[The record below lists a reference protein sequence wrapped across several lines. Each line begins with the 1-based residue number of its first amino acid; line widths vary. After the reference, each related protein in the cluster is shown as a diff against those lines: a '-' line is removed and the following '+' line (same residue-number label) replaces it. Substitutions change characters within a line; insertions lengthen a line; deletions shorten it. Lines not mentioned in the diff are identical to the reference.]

1 MFFTLI
7 KYIFYKLN
15 LSFPKFRNL
24 MFKKSFTFIK
34 KSMQNRII
42 ISVSAIVAIVLLFKF
57 CEFKKS
63 DDSSINYN
71 TNLIQQ
77 QIVNVGKLVVTEGH
91 FSEVLTYKN
100 QEKYLLDM
108 LSFEKKALIIVNAD
122 VTVAYDLRKV
132 TYNID
137 EKNKTIT
144 IRNIPK
150 EEIKIAP
157 DIQFYDVEQS
167 KLNPFTGDD
176 YNKINKSVKA
186 NLAKKIEKSSLKTNA
201 QNRLI
206 SELSKIL
213 ILTNTM
219 GWKLQ
224 YEGKVIENEKDFNQK
239 IKL

>member
-1 MFFTLI
+1 MQKRILVFVGVIIAVVLAF
-7 KYIFYKLN
+7 KYCD
-15 LSFPKFRNL
+15 
-24 MFKKSFTFIK
+24 FKK
-34 KSMQNRII
+34 
-42 ISVSAIVAIVLLFKF
+42 
-57 CEFKKS
+57 EEDS
-63 DDSSINYN
+63 DLNYN

-91 FSEVLTYKN
+91 FSEVVTYKN
-100 QEKYLLDM
+100 QQKYMMDI
-108 LSFEKKALIIVNAD
+108 LSFEKKALIVVNAD
-122 VTVAYDLRKV
+122 VTVSYDLHQMK
-132 TYNID
+132 YDID

-144 IRNIPK
+144 ILSIPK
-150 EEIKIAP
+150 EEIKISP

-186 NLAKKIEKSSLKTNA
+186 NLVKKIEKSSLKSNA

-224 YEGKVIENEKDFNQK
+224 YEGKVIESEKDFNQN

>member
-1 MFFTLI
+1 MLKRILI
-7 KYIFYKLN
+7 GIAVIAGIF
-15 LSFPKFRNL
+15 
-24 MFKKSFTFIK
+24 
-34 KSMQNRII
+34 
-42 ISVSAIVAIVLLFKF
+42 LLFKY
-57 CEFKKS
+57 CDFKKN
-63 DDSSINYN
+63 DDEDITYN

-77 QIVNVGKLVVTEGH
+77 QILNVGKLVVTEGH
-91 FSEVLTYKN
+91 FSEVITYKN
-100 QEKYLLDM
+100 QQKYLLDM
-108 LSFEKKALIIVNAD
+108 LSFEKKALVVVNAD
-122 VTVAYDLRKV
+122 VTVAYDLHKMK
-132 TYNID
+132 YDID
-137 EKNKTIT
+137 EVNKTIT
-144 IRNIPK
+144 IVSIPK
-150 EEIKIAP
+150 EEIKISP

-186 NLAKKIEKSSLKTNA
+186 NLAKKIEKSTLKTNA

-224 YEGKVIENEKDFNQK
+224 YEGNVIESEKDFGQK

>member
-1 MFFTLI
+1 MLRRILI
-7 KYIFYKLN
+7 GIGVIGGIF
-15 LSFPKFRNL
+15 
-24 MFKKSFTFIK
+24 
-34 KSMQNRII
+34 
-42 ISVSAIVAIVLLFKF
+42 LLFKY
-57 CEFKKS
+57 CDFKKN
-63 DDSSINYN
+63 DDEDITYN

-77 QIVNVGKLVVTEGH
+77 QILNVGKLVVTEGH
-91 FSEVLTYKN
+91 FSEVITYKN
-100 QEKYLLDM
+100 QQKYLLDM
-108 LSFEKKALIIVNAD
+108 LSFEKKALVVVNAD
-122 VTVAYDLRKV
+122 VTVAYDLHKMK
-132 TYNID
+132 YDID

-144 IRNIPK
+144 IVSIPK
-150 EEIKIAP
+150 EEIKISP

-224 YEGKVIENEKDFNQK
+224 YEGKVIESEKDFGKQ

>member
-1 MFFTLI
+1 M
-7 KYIFYKLN
+7 KY
-15 LSFPKFRNL
+15 
-24 MFKKSFTFIK
+24 
-34 KSMQNRII
+34 
-42 ISVSAIVAIVLLFKF
+42 
-57 CEFKKS
+57 
-63 DDSSINYN
+63 D
-71 TNLIQQ
+71 
-77 QIVNVGKLVVTEGH
+77 
-91 FSEVLTYKN
+91 
-100 QEKYLLDM
+100 
-108 LSFEKKALIIVNAD
+108 
-122 VTVAYDLRKV
+122 
-132 TYNID
+132 ID

-144 IRNIPK
+144 IISIPK
-150 EEIKIAP
+150 EEIKISP
-157 DIQFYDVEQS
+157 DIQFYNVEQS

-224 YEGKVIENEKDFNQK
+224 YEGKVIESEKDFGKQ

>member
-1 MFFTLI
+1 ML
-7 KYIFYKLN
+7 K
-15 LSFPKFRNL
+15 
-24 MFKKSFTFIK
+24 
-34 KSMQNRII
+34 RII
-42 ISVSAIVAIVLLFKF
+42 VGAVVVVVIILAFKF
-57 CEFKKS
+57 CEFKKQ
-63 DDSSINYN
+63 DDSSLDYN

-91 FSEVLTYKN
+91 FSEVVTYKN
-100 QEKYLLDM
+100 QQKYMMDM

-122 VTVAYDLRKV
+122 VTVSYDLHQMK
-132 TYNID
+132 YDID

-144 IRNIPK
+144 ILSIPK
-150 EEIKIAP
+150 EEIKINP
-157 DIQFYDVEQS
+157 DIKFYDVEQS
-167 KLNPFTGDD
+167 QMNPFTGED

-186 NLAKKIEKSSLKTNA
+186 NLAKKIEKSSLKSNA

-224 YEGKVIENEKDFNQK
+224 YNGKVIANEKELQQDL
-239 IKL
+239 KL

>member
-1 MFFTLI
+1 MLRRILI
-7 KYIFYKLN
+7 ATAVIGGIF
-15 LSFPKFRNL
+15 
-24 MFKKSFTFIK
+24 
-34 KSMQNRII
+34 
-42 ISVSAIVAIVLLFKF
+42 LLFKY
-57 CEFKKS
+57 CDFKKN
-63 DDSSINYN
+63 DDEDITYN

-77 QIVNVGKLVVTEGH
+77 QILNVGKLVVTEGH
-91 FSEVLTYKN
+91 FSEVITYEN
-100 QEKYLLDM
+100 QQKYLLDM
-108 LSFEKKALIIVNAD
+108 LSFEKKALVIVNAD
-122 VTVAYDLRKV
+122 VTVAYDLHKMK
-132 TYNID
+132 YDID

-144 IRNIPK
+144 IVNIPK
-150 EEIKIAP
+150 EEIKISP

-186 NLAKKIEKSSLKTNA
+186 NLVKKIEKSSLKTNA

-224 YEGKVIENEKDFNQK
+224 YEGKVIENEKDFGRQ

>member
-1 MFFTLI
+1 MQKRLLI
-7 KYIFYKLN
+7 GIGIIVGIF
-15 LSFPKFRNL
+15 
-24 MFKKSFTFIK
+24 
-34 KSMQNRII
+34 
-42 ISVSAIVAIVLLFKF
+42 LLFKF
-57 CEFKKS
+57 CEFKKDDES
-63 DDSSINYN
+63 DINYN

-91 FSEVLTYKN
+91 FSEVITYKN
-100 QEKYLLDM
+100 QQKYLMDM
-108 LSFEKKALIIVNAD
+108 VSFEKKALIVVNAD
-122 VTVAYDLRKV
+122 VTVAYDLHKMK
-132 TYNID
+132 YDID

-144 IRNIPK
+144 IVSIPK
-150 EEIKIAP
+150 EEIKISP

-186 NLAKKIEKSSLKTNA
+186 NLSKKIEKSSLKSTA

-224 YEGKVIENEKDFNQK
+224 YEGKVIESEKDFSKQ